1 MSSDYFGKLPS
12 LIHSIS
18 AIGLSL
24 QSAAPCPNKGGRPAR
39 LALSKLVAALAWH
52 VLQECGT
59 FSKNTAMLLG
69 VWMADASLSERR
81 TSLGSKPWTE
91 ALDAFLARPAAG
103 DNVPEETSY
112 AGFRLVGVD
121 GTTFNV
127 ANTPTMKATAVKT
140 KTRRGEAA
148 FCRISCVALAALGS
162 HRPLAVRIGEN
173 GESEGALA
181 ESILHALGEDD
192 LLIADRYYGSGKW
205 MARLEAIPS
214 KPLFLLRVQ
223 ERFGAQRL
231 RTLAD
236 ASRLVHVKD
245 PDRNSPILVREI
257 KAKVKRPGSRWTKV
271 RFWTNLLDEKRFPA
285 MELVALYAR
294 RWEQEIAFRELKE
307 HLHSDV
313 ILKSHTIPTA
323 VQEICALFMAQAIV
337 VSARREIATSQ
348 DVPILQISFEKVL
361 VACRHLCWLWAIAGD
376 EIKPDIWAK
385 IVKKAMQ
392 ELAWQATKPRRKR
405 TCPRKVR
412 QPVRKWPRLMKNTY
426 EKGEILCRIRKSRVS
441 ERHCP

>member
-1 MSSDYFGKLPS
+1 MSNDYFGNLQS
-12 LIHSIS
+12 LVHSIS
-18 AIGLSL
+18 ALCPSPPTSASPLS
-24 QSAAPCPNKGGRPAR
+24 KGGRPAR
-39 LALSKLVAALAWH
+39 LAISKLIAALAWH

-69 VWMADASLSERR
+69 MWMADASLSERR
-81 TSLGSKPWTE
+81 TSLGSRPWTE
-91 ALDAFLARPAAG
+91 ALEAFLANPSAT
-103 DNVPEETSY
+103 DNLPEASY
-112 AGFRLVGVD
+112 RGLRLVGVD

-127 ANTPTMKATAVKT
+127 ANTPTVKATAVKT

-148 FCRISCVALAALGS
+148 FFRISCVALAALGS
-162 HRPLAVRIGEN
+162 HRPLSVRIGED

-181 ESILHALGEDD
+181 ESILPALGEDD

-205 MARLEAIPS
+205 MARLEALPS
-214 KPLFLLRVQ
+214 KPFFLLRVQ
-223 ERFGAQRL
+223 ERFGAYRVKAL
-231 RTLAD
+231 PD
-236 ASRLVHVKD
+236 GSKLVHVKD
-245 PDRNSPILVREI
+245 PDHKSLILVREI

-307 HLHSDV
+307 HLHSDI

-337 VSARREIATSQ
+337 VSARMEVATSQ

-376 EIKPDIWAK
+376 EIKPDTWAR
-385 IVKKAMQ
+385 IAKKAMQ
-392 ELAWQATKPRRKR
+392 DIAWQATKPRRKR

-412 QPVRKWPRLMKNTY
+412 QPVKKWPRLFKNTY
-426 EKGEILCRIRKSRVS
+426 GKGEIQCRIRKS
-441 ERHCP
+441 